1 MATTASKLTLA
12 QFEQQFCHSDRAYEF
27 WFGEAIPKCMPTWVH
42 GLLQAI
48 IMRLLEDAGFNA
60 ASEVELRIDPD
71 AHPRPDVIA
80 SRSRLHGDYPTQA
93 AELVVEIVSEDEPFP
108 HLKDKCRKYKAW
120 GFAGVYVVDPSD
132 RTVSEWNGALVVTDN
147 LAGIPAARIWH
158 DLDQR
163 YTSDAEG
170 TTGNGSK

>member
-12 QFEQQFCHSDRAYEF
+12 QFEQQFGHTGRAYEF
-27 WFGEAIPKCMPTWVH
+27 WYGEAIPKSMPTWVH
-42 GLLQAI
+42 GILQAI
-48 IMRLLEDAGFNA
+48 IMRLLDDAGFTA

-71 AHPRPDVIA
+71 AHPKPDLIA
-80 SRSRLHGDYPTQA
+80 SKTKPHGAYPTQA
-93 AELVVEIVSEDEPFP
+93 VDVAVEIVSEDEPFP

-147 LAGIPAARIWH
+147 LAGIPAARIWQE
-158 DLDQR
+158 LDKR
-163 YTSDAEG
+163 YTAEPTSG
-170 TTGNGSK
+170 AQ